1 MLSEASRMVRVSDI
15 RVRTSKKRRPQCV
28 RIKFGAML
36 KEPRRSWKPR
46 NEMDWKHGVAVLQRL
61 QQPNVQARMVTG
73 VTVLLVLALAYALAQ
88 FTWLLVPG
96 VTAAM
101 QVPPPVPSA
110 PPGVAAGARPTTTA
124 ADEGKTIAALHLFGR
139 ADLIAAVPKQEPVVE
154 TTLQLELRG
163 IFSSNDPSLA
173 RAIIAEPSRDEKP
186 YAAGATDIPGGA
198 TLKEIRDD
206 HVVLSRSGRLEIL
219 RLPKD
224 KLGTGSV
231 ESISP
236 PEREVELE
244 PPLEEPPREFTGGES
259 LRDLRDAVINDP
271 QLLAGFLQAE
281 PVQGPSGIEGFRLG
295 SGQDPQLLRRFGLQ
309 RGDVVMAVNDVQLN
323 GVTKVP
329 QLLQSL
335 PGASEL
341 TIKFRRNGKDRSVT
355 LNLQ

>member
-1 MLSEASRMVRVSDI
+1 MSGGRNVLNQI
-15 RVRTSKKRRPQCV
+15 W
-28 RIKFGAML
+28 GYGL
-36 KEPRRSWKPR
+36 KEPRRSWKPH

-73 VTVLLVLALAYALAQ
+73 ATVLLVLALAYALAQ
-88 FTWLLVPG
+88 FTWSLVPG

-101 QVPPPVPSA
+101 QVPPPPPVASA
-110 PPGVAAGARPTTTA
+110 GNAAVAGVAAVPVDA
-124 ADEGKTIAALHLFGR
+124 GKRIAAWHLFGR
-139 ADLIAAVPKQEPVVE
+139 ADQVVAAPRQEEVPE

-173 RAIIAEPSRDEKP
+173 RAIIAEPSREEKP
-186 YAAGATDIPGGA
+186 YATGATDIPGGA

-206 HVVLSRSGRLEIL
+206 HVVLSRGGRLETL

-224 KLGTGSV
+224 KLGSGSV
-231 ESISP
+231 QSVSL
-236 PEREVELE
+236 PERGVE
-244 PPLEEPPREFTGGES
+244 PPPMEPSAREFTGSES

-281 PVQGPSGIEGFRLG
+281 PVQGPNGIEGFRLG

-309 RGDVVMAVNDVQLN
+309 RGDVVIAVNDVQLD

>member
-1 MLSEASRMVRVSDI
+1 
-15 RVRTSKKRRPQCV
+15 
-28 RIKFGAML
+28 
-36 KEPRRSWKPR
+36 
-46 NEMDWKHGVAVLQRL
+46 MDWKHGVAALQRL
-61 QQPNVQARMVTG
+61 QQPNVQARIVTG
-73 VTVLLVLALAYALAQ
+73 VTVLLVLAVAYALAK

-101 QVPPPVPSA
+101 QVPPPVPTIA
-110 PPGVAAGARPTTTA
+110 PGATAGARPA
-124 ADEGKTIAALHLFGR
+124 ATVADQGKAIAALHLFGR

-163 IFSSNDPSLA
+163 IFSSNDPALA

-224 KLGTGSV
+224 KLGTGSMEPV
-231 ESISP
+231 SP
-236 PEREVELE
+236 AEREAELQ
-244 PPLEEPPREFTGGES
+244 PLPEMESPREFTGSES

-309 RGDVVMAVNDVQLN
+309 RGDVVLAVNDVQLN

>member
-1 MLSEASRMVRVSDI
+1 MAGRSVYKIDWGHGLR
-15 RVRTSKKRRPQCV
+15 
-28 RIKFGAML
+28 
-36 KEPRRSWKPR
+36 EPRRSWKPH

-61 QQPNVQARMVTG
+61 QQPNVQARLITG
-73 VTVLLVLALAYALAQ
+73 VMVLLVLAVAYALAQ

-101 QVPPPVPSA
+101 QVPPPVPA
-110 PPGVAAGARPTTTA
+110 TPDGAAGSSALTVTP
-124 ADEGKTIAALHLFGR
+124 ADAGKNIAAWHLFGR
-139 ADLIAAVPKQEPVVE
+139 ADLVAVAPKQEVVPD

-163 IFSSNDPSLA
+163 IFSSSDPALA
-173 RAIIAEPSRDEKP
+173 RAIIAEPSREEKP
-186 YAAGATDIPGGA
+186 YATGATDIPGGA

-206 HVVLSRSGRLEIL
+206 HVVLSRGGRLETL

-231 ESISP
+231 TPVALPES
-236 PEREVELE
+236 EAE
-244 PPLEEPPREFTGGES
+244 PLSSEQPMREFTGGES
-259 LRDLRDAVINDP
+259 LSDLRDAVINDP

-281 PVQGPSGIEGFRLG
+281 PVQGPNGIEGFRLG

-309 RGDVVMAVNDVQLN
+309 RGDVVLAVNDVQLD

-335 PGASEL
+335 PSASEL

>member
-1 MLSEASRMVRVSDI
+1 
-15 RVRTSKKRRPQCV
+15 
-28 RIKFGAML
+28 
-36 KEPRRSWKPR
+36 
-46 NEMDWKHGVAVLQRL
+46 MDWKPGVAVLQRL

-101 QVPPPVPSA
+101 QVPPPA
-110 PPGVAAGARPTTTA
+110 PTALAGGAAVAGPVAAPVDA
-124 ADEGKTIAALHLFGR
+124 GKTIAAWHLFGR
-139 ADLIAAVPKQEPVVE
+139 ADQVVAQPRQEVVPE

-163 IFSSNDPSLA
+163 IFSSNDPALA
-173 RAIIAEPSRDEKP
+173 RAIIAEPSREEKP
-186 YAAGATDIPGGA
+186 YATGATDIPGGA

-206 HVVLSRSGRLEIL
+206 HVVLLRGGRLETL

-224 KLGTGSV
+224 KLGAGSV
-231 ESISP
+231 EAFSP
-236 PEREVELE
+236 PERAVE
-244 PPLEEPPREFTGGES
+244 PPSMEPATREFTGSES

-281 PVQGPSGIEGFRLG
+281 PVQGPNGIEGFRLG
-295 SGQDPQLLRRFGLQ
+295 TGQDPQLLRRFGLQ
-309 RGDVVMAVNDVQLN
+309 RGDVVMAVNDVQLD

>member
-1 MLSEASRMVRVSDI
+1 MSTLDW
-15 RVRTSKKRRPQCV
+15 
-28 RIKFGAML
+28 GHGL
-36 KEPRRSWKPR
+36 KDPRRSWKPH

-73 VTVLLVLALAYALAQ
+73 VTVLLVLALAYGLAQ

-101 QVPPPVPSA
+101 QVPPPAPAAPEGGAGGSA
-110 PPGVAAGARPTTTA
+110 LPATPVDAG
-124 ADEGKTIAALHLFGR
+124 KVIAAWHLFGR
-139 ADLIAAVPKQEPVVE
+139 ADLVAAAPKQEIVPE

-163 IFSSNDPSLA
+163 IFSSADPALA

-206 HVVLSRSGRLEIL
+206 HVVLSRGGRLETL

-231 ESISP
+231 EQVSL
-236 PEREVELE
+236 PESDEVE
-244 PPLEEPPREFTGGES
+244 PLSSEQPRREFTGGET

-281 PVQGPSGIEGFRLG
+281 PVQGPNGIEGFRLG

-309 RGDVVMAVNDVQLN
+309 RGDVVLAVNDVQLD

-341 TIKFRRNGKDRSVT
+341 TIRFRRNGKDRSVT